1 MGFTINKC
9 VISGNLC
16 KDPELRQ
23 TGGGTEVLSMRVA
36 VNERVKR
43 GDEWVDS
50 PSFLDVVVFGGLGT
64 ALARDLRKGSGV
76 AVSGRIKQRTWEG
89 DDGQRRYRVE
99 IVGED
104 VVRLAGKPQA
114 PQGRPAERPMAPQ
127 EAAAYMGAQVMPPA
141 AAAPDVYDED
151 IPF

>member
-9 VISGNLC
+9 VVSGNLC

-23 TGGGTEVLSMRVA
+23 TSGGTEILSMRVA

-50 PSFLDVVVFGGLGT
+50 PSFLDVVVFGGLAS

-76 AVSGRIKQRTWEG
+76 AVSGRIKQRSWEG

-114 PQGRPAERPMAPQ
+114 AQARPAERPMAPQ
-127 EAAAYMGAQVMPPA
+127 DAAAYMGAQVMPPVP
-141 AAAPDVYDED
+141 AAPDVYDED

>member
-1 MGFTINKC
+1 MGFTINRC

-16 KDPELRQ
+16 KDPEHRQ
-23 TGGGTEVLSMRVA
+23 TAGGTEVLSMRVA

-43 GDEWVDS
+43 GDEWVDA
-50 PSFLDVVVFGGLGT
+50 PSFLDVVVFGGL
-64 ALARDLRKGSGV
+64 ALSLARDLRKGSGV
-76 AVSGRIKQRTWEG
+76 AVSGRIKQRSWEG
-89 DDGQRRYRVE
+89 GDGQRRYRVE

-114 PQGRPAERPMAPQ
+114 AAEQPMTPQD
-127 EAAAYMGAQVMPPA
+127 AAAYMGARPMPPV

>member
-1 MGFTINKC
+1 MGFSINKC

-16 KDPELRQ
+16 ADPEHRQ
-23 TGGGTEVLSMRVA
+23 TAGGTEVLSMRVA

-50 PSFLDVVVFGGLGT
+50 PSFLDVVVFGGLAS

-76 AVSGRIKQRTWEG
+76 AVSGRIKQRSWEG
-89 DDGQRRYRVE
+89 EGGQRRYRVE

-104 VVRLAGKPQA
+104 VVRLAGRPQA
-114 PQGRPAERPMAPQ
+114 GAQASAEQPMSPQD
-127 EAAAYMGAQVMPPA
+127 AAAYMGARPMPPV

>member
-1 MGFTINKC
+1 MGFTINRC

-16 KDPELRQ
+16 KDPEHRQ
-23 TGGGTEVLSMRVA
+23 TAGGTEVLSMRVA
-36 VNERVKR
+36 VNERVRR

-50 PSFLDVVVFGGLGT
+50 PSFLDVVVFGGLAS

-76 AVSGRIKQRTWEG
+76 AVSGRIKQRSWEG
-89 DDGQRRYRVE
+89 EDGQRRYRVE

-114 PQGRPAERPMAPQ
+114 SPTAVEQPMSPQ
-127 EAAAYMGAQVMPPA
+127 EAAAYMGARPTPPV